1 MPRTSPRL
9 EWGPQFRTNIKVI
22 DEQHQ
27 VLFDL
32 INDIEDQ
39 LAQDPIDDSLL
50 HKAIDGAVAY
60 SLYHF
65 VTEESIAYR
74 AKATSKMDAHVRTHN
89 EFRKK
94 VGDFR
99 EEAQKGDAV
108 ATATDLLR
116 YLKHWLISHILHT
129 DVVLG
134 AEIIALEKSQGTAAA
149 GSADDGLRIAVVEDN
164 DDLREEI
171 VFFLSHVGHHA
182 IGCAS
187 GAALNKHMADRGSDI
202 IVLDLGLPDIDGVD
216 LLNRYGGR
224 HDVAI
229 VVLTARGA
237 TEDRI
242 TGYQHGADAY
252 LVKPVDMRELV
263 AVVDRAA
270 QRLYPQAGDTG
281 QAWKFSPSAWTLTSP
296 SDIAIKLTEQ
306 QAQILQL
313 FARAGRRVLPRK
325 EIIEGLGWD
334 ATAEN
339 DVHNDERIEAGLSRL
354 RRKLEDVGINPTPIK
369 TIRGI
374 GYAFRASLIETS

>member
-1 MPRTSPRL
+1 MPRSSPRL
-9 EWGPQFRTNIKVI
+9 EWGPQFRTDIKII

-32 INDIEDQ
+32 INDIDDQ
-39 LAQDPIDDSLL
+39 LAEDPIDVGQLR
-50 HKAIDGAVAY
+50 KAIDGAVAY

-65 VTEESIAYR
+65 VTEESLAYR

-94 VGDFR
+94 VADFR
-99 EEAQKGDAV
+99 HQAQTGDTV
-108 ATATDLLR
+108 AIATHLLR
-116 YLKHWLISHILHT
+116 YLRHWLISHILHT
-129 DVVLG
+129 DVALG
-134 AEIIALEKSQGTAAA
+134 AEITALEKSQSAARE
-149 GSADDGLRIAVVEDN
+149 GSADDGLRIVVVEDN

-171 VFFLSHVGHHA
+171 VFFLSHVGHRA

-187 GAALNKHMADRGSDI
+187 GAALNKHMAERGSDI

-216 LLNRYGGR
+216 LLNRYSGR

-242 TGYQHGADAY
+242 AGYQHGADAY

-270 QRLYPQAGDTG
+270 QRLYPPPGDTD
-281 QAWKFSPSAWTLTSP
+281 QAWKFSASAWALTSP
-296 SDIAIKLTEQ
+296 GGIVISLTEQ
-306 QAQILQL
+306 QPQILQL
-313 FARAGRRVLPRK
+313 
-325 EIIEGLGWD
+325 
-334 ATAEN
+334 
-339 DVHNDERIEAGLSRL
+339 
-354 RRKLEDVGINPTPIK
+354 
-369 TIRGI
+369 
-374 GYAFRASLIETS
+374 